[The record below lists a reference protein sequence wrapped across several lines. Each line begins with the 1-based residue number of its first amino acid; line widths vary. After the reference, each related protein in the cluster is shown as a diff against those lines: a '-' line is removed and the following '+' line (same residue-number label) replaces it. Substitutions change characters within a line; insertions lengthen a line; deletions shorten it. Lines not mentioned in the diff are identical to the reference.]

1 MKREKEIS
9 KFMAD
14 PKFLIARSY
23 SNYKFDAV
31 DHPLTEVLTST
42 FSKR

>member
-23 SNYKFDAV
+23 SNYKMD
-31 DHPLTEVLTST
+31 TKKT
-42 FSKR
+42 FVKAAEFLM